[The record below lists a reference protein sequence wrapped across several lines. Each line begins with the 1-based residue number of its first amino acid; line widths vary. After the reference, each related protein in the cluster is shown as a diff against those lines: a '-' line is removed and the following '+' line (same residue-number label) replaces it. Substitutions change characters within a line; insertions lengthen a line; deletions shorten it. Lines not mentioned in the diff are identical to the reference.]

1 MKSYPQVLGQVDKA
15 SAEAADA
22 LITLSQAGLS
32 QAFLSPKACRPREQA
47 CAGAGEGQDQL
58 SWLSDSVVMHYLVSV
73 LFCVEALETAG

>member
-32 QAFLSPKACRPREQA
+32 QDFLSPKPREQA

-58 SWLSDSVVMHYLVSV
+58 SWLSNSVVMHYLVSV